1 MNTGSRSR
9 DQQQAGRLE
18 LLEAQVESLSRELAS
33 QRARL
38 GTAMSRAWQLG
49 QENKELEVEVAQRRL
64 AEELARGQSEMLI
77 QSISVLATESNLDRF
92 LGHVLKAT
100 VDQLGGVGGTL
111 WFPNLDGTARLHL
124 EYLESRVIPASASR
138 HPAVHQPPPV
148 GGGPG
153 STFPDEHPETYVLAN
168 EVAGLPE
175 ANRRY
180 IMSLG
185 VQALLT
191 VPMVLGTE
199 TVGWICIRS
208 SRMDPREMES
218 QIRVAGALAGQATLA
233 MQMARLGEQA
243 RQAAVL
249 EERNRIARDI
259 HDTMAQGFTGV
270 VLNLEASCRAL
281 AKLNIEVALE
291 HIEHSRELARTGL
304 EEARQSVRALRPD
317 VHGQPDLAGA
327 LGLLIERVT
336 ASGAVRGRLVL
347 QGDPLPV
354 ARDTETELVR
364 IAQESMTNILK
375 HSHARAFAVELTF
388 ADGAVSL
395 CIADDGTGFD
405 AADHHDGFGL
415 LGMHERAQRLGTRLE
430 IESSRGA
437 GTRVRVSVPAAA
449 DRHR

>member
-1 MNTGSRSR
+1 MNPGSRSR

-18 LLEAQVESLSRELAS
+18 LLEVRVESLSRELAA

-49 QENKELEVEVAQRRL
+49 QENRALEVEVAQRRL

-77 QSISVLATESNLDRF
+77 QSISVLASESNLDRF

-100 VDQLGGVGGTL
+100 VDQLGGIGGTL
-111 WFPNLDGTARLHL
+111 WFPNQDGTARLHL
-124 EYLESRVIPASASR
+124 EYLESRVIPAAASR
-138 HPAVHQPPPV
+138 HPAVRQPPPV

-153 STFPDEHPETYVLAN
+153 STFPEEHPETYVLAHA
-168 EVAGLPE
+168 VAGLPE

-185 VQALLT
+185 VRALLT
-191 VPMVLGTE
+191 VPMVLGSE
-199 TVGWICIRS
+199 TAGWICIRS

-249 EERNRIARDI
+249 DERNRIARDI

-270 VLNLEASCRAL
+270 VLNLEASRRAL

-291 HIEHSRELARTGL
+291 HIEHSCELARTGL
-304 EEARQSVRALRPD
+304 DEARQSVRALRPD
-317 VHGQPDLAGA
+317 ARGHADLAVA
-327 LGLLIERVT
+327 LRLLIDRVS
-336 ASGAVRGRLVL
+336 ASGAVRGGLLVS
-347 QGDPLPV
+347 GDPQPL

-375 HSHARAFAVELTF
+375 HSHARAFTVELGF
-388 ADGAVSL
+388 GNGAVRL
-395 CIADDGTGFD
+395 RIADDGAGFD
-405 AADHHDGFGL
+405 VADHHDGFGL
-415 LGMHERAQRLGTRLE
+415 LGMHERAERLGTRLE
-430 IESSRGA
+430 IESERGK
-437 GTRVRVSVPAAA
+437 GTRVQVTVPASC
-449 DRHR
+449 DRRR